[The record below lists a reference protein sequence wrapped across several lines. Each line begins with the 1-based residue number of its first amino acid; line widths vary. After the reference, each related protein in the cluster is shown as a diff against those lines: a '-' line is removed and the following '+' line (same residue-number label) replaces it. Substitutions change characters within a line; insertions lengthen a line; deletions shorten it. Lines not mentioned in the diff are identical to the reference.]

1 MPTWSWAVPK
11 EPPPRET
18 VLGKASKPSAL
29 TWKMLWTQ
37 PTLSVLAAVLG
48 ILHSALGALVSKVLG
63 SVTDTVF
70 GQASLDAIMWPALT
84 IAGILVL
91 IWLVE
96 ANSDAFMEIAQVRS
110 VHSLRLELTRLL
122 TQSSPKTLTPGEV
135 LNTVDEDSTQLGD
148 LKELLSF
155 PMFMVG
161 FLIGS
166 ALVIV
171 PISWQIAVLLPLGGL
186 VTAWGS
192 SLTAKPISKVSGQ
205 RRAAESEAVSL
216 ATDFA
221 QGSRVLKGMGAIEAS
236 EARFDA
242 AVEHSLSIMLTDART
257 VAYTSFLRQLVPVLF
272 IFGILGYAGWL
283 LLQGDIS
290 RGDLITITL
299 LVPPSLQ
306 VLGFALGFT
315 TEYWARG
322 SAASERVLKLI
333 DDLNNEREEFPY
345 IEQPSVGLEVWAPQ
359 TTEGREAANARANAL
374 VFHHNALFPPHSVSV
389 FEGTLED
396 NVGSPSGLEAAHCDD
411 IIRRLGGYGPH
422 GELPDAPIGEAGL
435 NLSGGQRQRVA
446 LARVLAKDP
455 AILVLDEPTTGLDA
469 VTLQKVAINVSKLRK
484 DRRTVVI
491 TNSRAWQA
499 VADRVLDDGDL
510 L

>member
-1 MPTWSWAVPK
+1 
-11 EPPPRET
+11 
-18 VLGKASKPSAL
+18 
-29 TWKMLWTQ
+29 MLWAQ
-37 PTLSVLAAVLG
+37 PKLSVLAAVLG
-48 ILHSALGALVSKVLG
+48 ILHSVLGAVVSKVLG
-63 SVTDTVF
+63 SITDTVF
-70 GQASLDAIMWPALT
+70 GQSSLDAIVWPALA
-84 IAGILVL
+84 IAGILTI

-110 VHSLRLELTRLL
+110 VHALRLELTHLL
-122 TQSSPKTLTPGEV
+122 TQSSPKALTPGEV

-155 PMFMVG
+155 PMFMLG

-171 PISWQIAVLLPLGGL
+171 PISWQIAVLLPIGGL
-186 VTAWGS
+186 ATAWVS
-192 SLTAKPISKVSGQ
+192 SLTAKPISKVSGE

-221 QGSRVLKGMGAIEAS
+221 QGSRVLKGMGAVEAS

-242 AVEHSLSIMLTDART
+242 AVEHSLNIMLADART
-257 VAYTSFLRQLVPVLF
+257 VAYTSFLRQLVPVVF
-272 IFGILGYAGWL
+272 IFGIIGYSGWL

-322 SAASERVLKLI
+322 AAASERVLRLI
-333 DDLNNEREEFPY
+333 DDLNHEQKEYPY
-345 IEQPSVGLEVWAPQ
+345 IEQPAMGLEVWAPQ
-359 TTEGREAANARANAL
+359 TAEGREAAHTKANAL
-374 VFHHNALFPPHSVSV
+374 VFHHNALFPPHAVSV

-396 NVGSPSGLEAAHCDD
+396 NVGSADGLEAAHCDD

-455 AILVLDEPTTGLDA
+455 EILVLDEPTTGLDA
-469 VTLQKVAINVSKLRK
+469 VTLQQVALNVAELRK

-491 TNSRAWQA
+491 THSRAWQA
-499 VADRVLDDGDL
+499 VADRVVDDEEL